1 MARSF
6 VLPQTV
12 TDILAEKPRPT
23 LWEEDHAWAGARFQL
38 YTAPRGVQNH
48 TGRAAPVPV
57 PYKSTTRG
65 KPDRDDRPAE
75 NPPTKIQVPN
85 YLSSAV
91 SKTQLRGS
99 DVNIQISHSHTTV
112 RPFICTLH
120 PMVLVLSCQAPSE
133 LKLPFPPPPSGV

>member
-1 MARSF
+1 MHGQAQGSNFTR
-6 VLPQTV
+6 LPVAFKTTPV
-12 TDILAEKPRPT
+12 
-23 LWEEDHAWAGARFQL
+23 G
-38 YTAPRGVQNH
+38 RGWQRE
-48 TGRAAPVPV
+48 GRAAPVPV

-75 NPPTKIQVPN
+75 NPPHSNHIATKIQVPN

-91 SKTQLRGS
+91 SKNASEGKRRK
-99 DVNIQISHSHTTV
+99 HTDFPFPYRTIV

-120 PMVLVLSCQAPSE
+120 PMVLVLSCQAPAE